1 MELIIESGATK
12 TDFCLS
18 DGQERARYRTSGINL
33 ATMDMSTV
41 SLRIRDA
48 VSCLNRRSGVEC
60 ARHVDAVHFY
70 GAGLMGPAAGLQQLF
85 SEIFPAAEVEFCSDL
100 MAAARAVCGREAGI
114 AAILGTGSNSCLYD
128 GVSVVRNVH
137 SCGYVLGDFG
147 GGAALGKEFLADYLQ
162 GLAPEAM
169 SADFCREYGVDYSS
183 AVASVYRGDAPAGYL
198 ASFAPYVLSV
208 SSGKLDKECAAY
220 ASGLIKENFRRF
232 FRRCIR
238 QYDTDIYSVGIV
250 GSFGFACRDILEE
263 MASEEGVRIS
273 QFMASPMEGLVR
285 YHGCRGL

>member
-1 MELIIESGATK
+1 M
-12 TDFCLS
+12 
-18 DGQERARYRTSGINL
+18 
-33 ATMDMSTV
+33 
-41 SLRIRDA
+41 
-48 VSCLNRRSGVEC
+48 
-60 ARHVDAVHFY
+60 
-70 GAGLMGPAAGLQQLF
+70 
-85 SEIFPAAEVEFCSDL
+85 
-100 MAAARAVCGREAGI
+100 
-114 AAILGTGSNSCLYD
+114 
-128 GVSVVRNVH
+128 RNVH